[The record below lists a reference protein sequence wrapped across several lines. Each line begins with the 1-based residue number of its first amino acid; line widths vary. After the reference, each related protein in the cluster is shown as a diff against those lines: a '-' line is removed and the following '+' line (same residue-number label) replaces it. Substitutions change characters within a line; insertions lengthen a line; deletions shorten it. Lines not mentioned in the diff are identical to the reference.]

1 MGIWN
6 HNACTTYNPVPITY
20 YTNYGLG
27 LLCIAYCWAREMLPS
42 SIPLSKSWHPR
53 KTRNAA
59 AATSSILLAAFEKNY
74 LIIVTVSVYTVF
86 WSGSQS
92 AESMWPVI
100 KMLTKR
106 KRKSRP
112 WLVHVPSLDNPHIF
126 QTLQDTGSLPVSL
139 FPGLGCLSMVFRSFG
154 GAVVGS
160 GWVLGSIKVLPL
172 RYAMVENEFRGN
184 IGSTKTSLRSCID

>member
-1 MGIWN
+1 
-6 HNACTTYNPVPITY
+6 
-20 YTNYGLG
+20 
-27 LLCIAYCWAREMLPS
+27 
-42 SIPLSKSWHPR
+42 
-53 KTRNAA
+53 
-59 AATSSILLAAFEKNY
+59 
-74 LIIVTVSVYTVF
+74 
-86 WSGSQS
+86 
-92 AESMWPVI
+92 
-100 KMLTKR
+100 MLTKR

-172 RYAMVENEFRGN
+172 RYAILRVNSGVISEALRPRYDHALTSFPLLAQRQRYHHHHQCNKVWKEAFIPIDDPYRHPWRSVFRMRMERTA
-184 IGSTKTSLRSCID
+184 SSKQQLLKCRK